1 MKTPTNIPSTLCF
14 RASPFI
20 ACLWKLTQQ
29 QVWKSVSI
37 SKSNSVGYL
46 SVVQNQVSTLF
57 LFCSP
62 KISVASL
69 LFHLLPHFMNKY
81 FASYIYNSDFTIWYL
96 HLFDALSFTIQIWS
110 FDIYIYLLFNYLPS
124 RFDQSVS
131 VAISCV
137 LSIIPTKN
145 YILGTQC
152 NSNVSFNFYW
162 WHQKRYLEQ
171 RAGGMFH
178 VSQMKDSSTGC
189 A

>member
-29 QVWKSVSI
+29 QVWKSVSV
-37 SKSNSVGYL
+37 SPSHQNLTHRYL
-46 SVVQNQVSTLF
+46 CCAESGFLPFSLF
-57 LFCSP
+57 LLPKDFCS
-62 KISVASL
+62 
-69 LFHLLPHFMNKY
+69 LPDLMNNY
-81 FASYIYNSDFTIWYL
+81 FASYIYNLDFTIWYL
-96 HLFDALSFTIQIWS
+96 HLFAALLFTIHIWS

-131 VAISCV
+131 VAIFCV

-152 NSNVSFNFYW
+152 NSNAGLNFYW
-162 WHQKRYLEQ
+162 GHQKRYLEQ